1 MEPNKTN
8 GRSPI
13 SWVPTLYF
21 AMGMPFVVLNMV
33 CVLMFK
39 GLDVSD
45 AQIALWTSIIMF
57 PWTLKPLW
65 SPLLEMY
72 KTKKFFVIVTQ
83 IATGCIFGLVAL
95 ALHLPDFFAVCI
107 ALLAVI
113 ALSGATHDVAA
124 DGVYMASLSKE
135 DQARYIGWQ
144 GAFYNIAKIAATGGL
159 VMLAGV
165 LIKHF
170 TGDVS
175 TLDTAAAAVA
185 KRQGT
190 VMAWTVIMAVIGLI
204 MVLLGLYNAKFV
216 PADHRDASAER
227 PGLKETMVELGNV
240 FVDLFR
246 KRHIIYYIFFIILYR
261 FAEGFVMK
269 IVPLFLKADRT
280 NQGLGLSEEE
290 IGLCYGTF
298 GAAAFV
304 IGSILAGYYVAHRG
318 LQKSLFSL
326 CCVFNLPFVAYTLL
340 AIYQP
345 ESLWLI
351 GGGIVLE
358 YFGYGFGFVG
368 LTLFMMQQI
377 APGKHQMAHYAF
389 ASGIMNLGVMLP
401 GMLSG
406 YVSDWLG
413 YRDFFIFV
421 LVCTIPAFLI
431 TWFVPFTYPDKK
443 DNN

>member
-170 TGDVS
+170 TGDVN
-175 TLDTAAAAVA
+175 TLDAAAAAVA

-227 PGLKETMVELGNV
+227 PGFKETMVELGNV

-269 IVPLFLKADRT
+269 IVPLFLKADRA

-443 DNN
+443 